1 MAHIT
6 ILTDQTNALSFR
18 LQPVHVSI
26 ANSIRRVLLS
36 EIDMVVVISYPHD
49 ANNCHIT
56 INTSRFTNEFLKQR
70 ISSIPIHL
78 NTEVAADNEGKEEE
92 DDQDDEDASS
102 QQIWQ
107 AYQIKC
113 NKKNTSNQMIVI
125 TSEDLELVHKVSGEK
140 LNKTLRDQVF
150 PPDEHGYFID
160 ILRLRPELANSIPGE
175 EIEFTCDMSISNA
188 KHNSMYNTVSKATYE
203 NTPDKEK
210 ALQVW
215 SEIELTQKG
224 KEDSTTT
231 KENWFLLDAKRHFI
245 PNSFDFT
252 IETIGVSTNKQLLNL
267 AVQKMIDKLT
277 AITQNSDSPI
287 NESPSTIKNC
297 YDVTLQNED
306 YTLGKVLEYLI
317 YSMYFEGAELVTYV
331 GFRKEH
337 PHDDDSII
345 RIGFKAQTDKHLA
358 REYLIRAAAQGIE
371 LYSDISKQIANL

>member
-6 ILTDQTNALSFR
+6 ILNDQSTTLSFR

-49 ANNCHIT
+49 SNNCHIT
-56 INTSRFTNEFLKQR
+56 INTSRFTNEILKQR

-78 NTEVAADNEGKEEE
+78 TTEVAEDNEGKEEE
-92 DDQDDEDASS
+92 DAEDEEDAST
-102 QQIWQ
+102 QHIWQ

-113 NKKNTSNQMIVI
+113 NKKNTSDQMIII
-125 TSEDLELVHKVSGEK
+125 TSEDLELVHKVSGAK
-140 LNKTLRDQVF
+140 LNKTLRDQIF

-188 KHNSMYNTVSKATYE
+188 KHNSMYNAVSKATYE
-203 NTPDKEK
+203 NTLDKEK

-215 SEIELTQKG
+215 GEIEQSQEVT
-224 KEDSTTT
+224 EDSNNT

-252 IETIGVSTNKQLLNL
+252 IESIGVSNNKQLLNI
-267 AVQKMIDKLT
+267 AIQKMIDKLT

-287 NESPSTIKNC
+287 NDSPSTIKNC
-297 YDVTLQNED
+297 YDITLQNED

-317 YSMYFEGAELVTYV
+317 YSMYFEGEELVTYV